1 MTEKIN
7 VSRREFLGTS
17 GGVLAAPLGAR
28 IQPTVGEG
36 LASVPATPSAKVPV
50 IDCHNNVGVTRL
62 AGSSVDL
69 TDLWF
74 TFEDPEG
81 VLGRMEEAGID
92 YSVVAHAGAH
102 SYEQA
107 NEEIAELC
115 RRHPGKLIGFAKH
128 SPQREKGRLRSL
140 LFRDVHE
147 LGLRGVGQ
155 ISETPTREMLDA
167 ISELGIPLLYHAEQ
181 FVGREYTENVEIF
194 QEFVADYPKV
204 NFIVSHLGSDNS
216 CDWRQHIAG
225 IELAKTYPNVY
236 IDTSSVV
243 VTSYLEKAVQELPV
257 EKLIFG
263 SDGESCDS
271 RMEIYKIRVL
281 KLPKEKEELILG
293 GNILRLMGGRI

>member
-1 MTEKIN
+1 M
-7 VSRREFLGTS
+7 
-17 GGVLAAPLGAR
+17 LAAPLAAR
-28 IQPTVGEG
+28 IQPTGEEA
-36 LASVPATPSAKVPV
+36 LASSPAKTPTKVPV

-62 AGSSVDL
+62 PGTSNDL

-74 TFEDPEG
+74 TFEDPDG

-92 YSVVAHAGAH
+92 HSVIAHAGALD
-102 SYEQA
+102 SEKG

-115 RRHPGKLIGFAKH
+115 RRHPGKFIGFAKY
-128 SPQREKGRLRSL
+128 SSQRDKGRIRSL
-140 LFRDVHE
+140 MFRDVHE

-155 ISETPTREMLDA
+155 ISEPPSRELLDA

-181 FVGREYTENVEIF
+181 FVGRDYSENVELF
-194 QEFVADYPKV
+194 QDFVADYPNV

-243 VTSYLEKAVQELPV
+243 ITSYLEKATQELPA
-257 EKLIFG
+257 EKIIFG

-293 GNILRLMGGRI
+293 GNILRLMGGRL